1 MGIRLALAVAALPL
15 VLASFAS
22 AAMLQTPPAA
32 GAKAE
37 AKAEITVYQGAT
49 MIDGTGAA
57 ARRNVTIVVEGD
69 RIKAVSDAG
78 AAGTVPS
85 GAKRVD
91 AKGLFV
97 LPGLIDSHVH
107 LATPPNRRRAEAIL
121 RRQLYSG
128 ITAVRDMA
136 DDLRS
141 IGELARGARVGE
153 LAAPDIY
160 YAALMAGP
168 SFFSDPR
175 TIAVAQGATP
185 GEVPW
190 MQAITPQTD
199 MRLAVAI
206 ARGTYA
212 TGVKIYAN
220 LPGDLVEKITGEAH
234 RQSIPVWAHG
244 MVFPATPKEV
254 VEADVDVI
262 SHVCYLAYQ
271 VSAKRPGSYA
281 ERIPVDLTPFAK
293 GDNEEIGALFRGMR
307 ERGTILDAT
316 LRIYVEEEKRVKV
329 ARAGDPPRCPS
340 DLAARLTRQAYREGV
355 MISSGTDGATAWDDP
370 YPALHEELE
379 LLADRVGMS
388 KIDVIRA
395 ATSVA
400 AKTIGRE
407 AEMGTIAPGKL
418 ANLVFVEKDP
428 LADIGNLR
436 SVAFTVKRG
445 KPYRRDDYKPLTA
458 EELGAK

>member
-1 MGIRLALAVAALPL
+1 MRIRLALAVAALPFL
-15 VLASFAS
+15 LCAPA
-22 AAMLQTPPAA
+22 AAMLQGPAA
-32 GAKAE
+32 ADTAE
-37 AKAEITVYQGAT
+37 ARPQATLYQGAT
-49 MIDGTGAA
+49 LIDGSGAA
-57 ARRNVTIVVEGD
+57 PRRNMSILVEGD
-69 RIKAVSDAG
+69 RIKAVSAAGVAG
-78 AAGTVPS
+78 ALPE
-85 GAKRVD
+85 GAKVVD
-91 AKGLFV
+91 AKGLYV
-97 LPGLIDSHVH
+97 LPGLIDTHVH
-107 LATPPNRRRAEAIL
+107 LATPPNRIRAEAIL

-153 LAAPDIY
+153 LAAPDIH

-190 MQAITPQTD
+190 MQAITPETD
-199 MRLAVAI
+199 MPLAVAI

-220 LPGDLVEKITGEAH
+220 LPGELVRKISREAH

-254 VEADVDVI
+254 IEADVDVI

-271 VSAKRPGSYA
+271 VSSKRPGSYA
-281 ERIPVDLTPFAK
+281 ERIPVDLAPFAE
-293 GDNEEIGALFRGMR
+293 GDNAEIGALFREMR

-355 MISSGTDGATAWDDP
+355 MISSGTDGVTAWDNP

-379 LLADRVGMS
+379 LLADRAGLS
-388 KIDVIRA
+388 NGDVIRA
-395 ATSVA
+395 ATSIA
-400 AKTIGRE
+400 ARTIGRE
-407 AEMGTIAPGKL
+407 AEMGTIAPGML
-418 ANLVFVEKDP
+418 ANLVFVTRDP

-445 KPYRRDDYKPLTA
+445 KAYQRGDYKPLTA
-458 EELGAK
+458 EELGVK